1 MARGMQVRMVG
12 GEQRTLSEI
21 GISRLTGAHRAK
33 NGTMS
38 YALMPPFIPT
48 TLRQDLHHGG
58 NSLCFAIQIAH
69 LMGADPIIAVG
80 FTLQNGSNY
89 FFANTNPVTRKATF
103 YQHERAIEWCKFYES
118 KFPGRVLLDPTF
130 DGPVYSVF
138 RKATVEELLKLQRLP
153 VDPCSIVEVPAVHQ
167 PEAARA
173 IRGEPAAAESVDQIV
188 GPPKSA
194 VKTSLGQGVKKQASR
209 PGDRKAVG
217 QQRRP
222 VWTPRQAR
230 RL

>member
-1 MARGMQVRMVG
+1 MQVRMVG

-69 LMGADPIIAVG
+69 LMGADPIYAVG

-89 FFANTNPVTRKATF
+89 FFSRTNPVTRKPTV
-103 YQHERAIEWCKFYES
+103 YQHERALAWLAWYQS
-118 KFPGRVLLDPTF
+118 KFPGRVLLDPSF
-130 DGPVYSVF
+130 NGPVYDVF
-138 RKATVEELLKLQRLP
+138 KKANFDARETTTGNEPP
-153 VDPCSIVEVPAVHQ
+153 VDRGHEPKPDRVH
-167 PEAARA
+167 A
-173 IRGEPAAAESVDQIV
+173 DQV
-188 GPPKSA
+188 
-194 VKTSLGQGVKKQASR
+194 ASR
-209 PGDRKAVG
+209 PVAKRPEPTVPARPA
-217 QQRRP
+217 QRGRVIGGRP
-222 VWTPRQAR
+222 HNR
-230 RL
+230 R